1 MHPIDQMSLAWV
13 AVVRS
18 CQGTAEGR
26 VGGRTRDGERRWGRC
41 EGARGGEKEG
51 EKEGDDAWR
60 REGMARNVSREADRG
75 SRCRQRP
82 NSFARRH

>member
-26 VGGRTRDGERRWGRC
+26 VGWVGGPEMERGVGGDARARGVERRR
-41 EGARGGEKEG
+41 EKRRETTRGGGRE
-51 EKEGDDAWR
+51 WR
-60 REGMARNVSREADRG
+60 EMCRERP
-75 SRCRQRP
+75 RQRIEV
-82 NSFARRH
+82 